1 MSVDIHWDTLT
12 EGSDGARHADTVRAF
27 IHDKFQQVTLPRFI
41 RSVRVHSFDF
51 GSIPPEIELKD
62 ICDPLPDFYEDDED
76 DDDDNSGNDEG
87 QDAASQSNAQNAV
100 TAGSIRYH
108 HGHSDA
114 LPCESDAS
122 AQKHS
127 SQIDTRFTGFRRSL
141 NFGDHPNST
150 SPLVSGSQTPGIPGG
165 TSNLN
170 YFHLPFGPGLS
181 GTTTPLA
188 AVAGAH
194 FHGGWPDSR

>member
-12 EGSDGARHADTVRAF
+12 EGPDGARLADTVRAF

-100 TAGSIRYH
+100 TV
-108 HGHSDA
+108 
-114 LPCESDAS
+114 L
-122 AQKHS
+122 
-127 SQIDTRFTGFRRSL
+127 L
-141 NFGDHPNST
+141 
-150 SPLVSGSQTPGIPGG
+150 
-165 TSNLN
+165 
-170 YFHLPFGPGLS
+170 
-181 GTTTPLA
+181 
-188 AVAGAH
+188 
-194 FHGGWPDSR
+194 